1 MKRIFVSLPD
11 GVWNIL
17 KKDFMNKMGDSE
29 SEIIRNI
36 VISYLSDRGYFINQK
51 GHDNASEIKDKLIV
65 TENLLESI
73 IDALEEKTSITY
85 EDIDTIMKR
94 KIREKTTSEPQTEE

>member
-1 MKRIFVSLPD
+1 MKRIFVSLPE

-36 VISYLSDRGYFINQK
+36 VIAYLSARGYFINPK
-51 GHDNASEIKDKLIV
+51 GQDNARD
-65 TENLLESI
+65 I
-73 IDALEEKTSITY
+73 IDRLTVLDTLVESVIDVLEEKTGITY
-85 EDIDTIMKR
+85 EEIDRTMKR
-94 KIREKTTSEPQTEE
+94 KIADMTAGGKS